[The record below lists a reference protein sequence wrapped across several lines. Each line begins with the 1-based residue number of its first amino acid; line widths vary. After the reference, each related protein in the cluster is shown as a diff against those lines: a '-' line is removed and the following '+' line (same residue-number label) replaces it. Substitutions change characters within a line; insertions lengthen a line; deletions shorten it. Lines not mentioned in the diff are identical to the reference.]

1 MGSGNE
7 QEYTVYKSRKRRTKR
22 KVSPSVVDT
31 LTVETLSPTCKSD
44 EDKDNTPKAISNII
58 RMRWHNDM
66 ISVHNK
72 RVKMGIIQPGP
83 YTNIQRSS
91 SGPLGPLGPNGP
103 AGPAGPAGHLGPNGL
118 AGPAG
123 PNGHLY
129 PPGLCSF
136 SEPSSP
142 IKFFENSTSARLFQI
157 AQQYP
162 PEYIPVPVMR
172 PYMIPLY
179 PDKEFYDGHGFIPS
193 EFLSQ

>member
-1 MGSGNE
+1 
-7 QEYTVYKSRKRRTKR
+7 
-22 KVSPSVVDT
+22 
-31 LTVETLSPTCKSD
+31 
-44 EDKDNTPKAISNII
+44 
-58 RMRWHNDM
+58 MRWHNDM

-72 RVKMGIIQPGP
+72 RVKMGLSQPGP

-91 SGPLGPLGPNGP
+91 SGPLGP
-103 AGPAGPAGHLGPNGL
+103 A
-118 AGPAG
+118 
-123 PNGHLY
+123 GHLY

>member
-7 QEYTVYKSRKRRTKR
+7 QEYTVYKSKKRRTKR
-22 KVSPSVVDT
+22 KVSPLVIDT
-31 LTVETLSPTCKSD
+31 PSVETTCKSD
-44 EDKDNTPKAISNII
+44 EDKDNTPKAVSNII

-72 RVKMGIIQPGP
+72 RVKMGLSQPGP

-91 SGPLGPLGPNGP
+91 SGPIGLCGPPGPHGP
-103 AGPAGPAGHLGPNGL
+103 PGPPGPHGPR
-118 AGPAG
+118 
-123 PNGHLY
+123 Y
-129 PPGLCSF
+129 PPGLCSY

-162 PEYIPVPVMR
+162 PEYIPVPVMK

>member
-22 KVSPSVVDT
+22 KVSPLVIDT
-31 LTVETLSPTCKSD
+31 PSVETTCKSE
-44 EDKDNTPKAISNII
+44 EDKDNTPKAVSNII

-72 RVKMGIIQPGP
+72 RVKMGLSQPGP
-83 YTNIQRSS
+83 YNNIQRSS
-91 SGPLGPLGPNGP
+91 SGPI
-103 AGPAGPAGHLGPNGL
+103 GL
-118 AGPAG
+118 CGSR
-123 PNGHLY
+123 Y

-162 PEYIPVPVMR
+162 PEYIPVPVMK

>member
-7 QEYTVYKSRKRRTKR
+7 QEYTVYKSKKRRTKR
-22 KVSPSVVDT
+22 KVSPLVIDT
-31 LTVETLSPTCKSD
+31 PSVETTCKSD
-44 EDKDNTPKAISNII
+44 EDKDNTPKAVSNII

-72 RVKMGIIQPGP
+72 RVKMGLIQPGP

-103 AGPAGPAGHLGPNGL
+103 LGPAGHLGPNG
-118 AGPAG
+118 
-123 PNGHLY
+123 PNGPIY

-162 PEYIPVPVMR
+162 PEYIPEYIPVPVMQ

>member
-7 QEYTVYKSRKRRTKR
+7 QEYTVYKGRRKRTKR
-22 KVSPSVVDT
+22 KIAPLVIDT
-31 LTVETLSPTCKSD
+31 PTC
-44 EDKDNTPKAISNII
+44 EDTSPVCNSNEDNTPKAISNII

-66 ISVHNK
+66 ITVHNK
-72 RVKMGIIQPGP
+72 RIKMGFCPSGH

-91 SGPLGPLGPNGP
+91 SGPINHTDYNSPNG
-103 AGPAGPAGHLGPNGL
+103 
-118 AGPAG
+118 
-123 PNGHLY
+123 
-129 PPGLCSF
+129 PPGLCAF

-157 AQQYP
+157 AQQHP
-162 PEYIPVPVMR
+162 PEYIPVPVMK

-193 EFLSQ
+193 QFLVNPHN

>member
-22 KVSPSVVDT
+22 KVSPLVIDT
-31 LTVETLSPTCKSD
+31 PTVEILSPTCKSD

-72 RVKMGIIQPGP
+72 RVKMGLIQPGP

-91 SGPLGPLGPNGP
+91 SGPLGPAGPN
-103 AGPAGPAGHLGPNGL
+103 GHLGPNG
-118 AGPAG
+118 PI
-123 PNGHLY
+123 Y